1 MTEPDPMQPP
11 VLETRGLDV
20 RFGGVT
26 AVAGIS
32 LQLARGELVGL
43 IGPNGAGKTTAVNA
57 MCGFVPHT
65 GSVLV
70 DGRDLSS
77 QPPHARALAGLA
89 RTWQSLELF
98 DDLTVAENCQV
109 ASEHQTLSSLLR
121 DAVGFKPR
129 AAAESV
135 EQALD
140 ALELQDVAQRRPSD
154 LSLGQRKL
162 VGVARALA
170 AEPKVLLLDEPA
182 AGLDSAES
190 RRFGELLER
199 LVESGL
205 SILLIDHDM
214 GLVLSTCRR
223 VYVLESGDMLA
234 SGTPAQVR
242 HDPQVISAYL
252 GADADV
258 ADEAS

>member
-1 MTEPDPMQPP
+1 MTDAAPTHPP
-11 VLETRGLDV
+11 VLETRGLSV

-26 AVAGIS
+26 AVADVSIDLS
-32 LQLARGELVGL
+32 RGELVGL

-57 MCGFVPHT
+57 MCGFVPHE
-65 GSVLV
+65 GSVLL

-77 QPPHARALAGLA
+77 RSPHVRARAGLA

-109 ASEHQTLSSLLR
+109 ASEPQNLASLLR
-121 DAVGFKPR
+121 DAAGITSRTMPTPVER
-129 AAAESV
+129 AL
-135 EQALD
+135 QALD
-140 ALELQDVAQRRPSD
+140 LVDDAHRRPAE

-170 AEPKVLLLDEPA
+170 ADPKVVLLDEPA
-182 AGLDSAES
+182 AGLDSDES
-190 RRFGELLER
+190 RRFGRLLER
-199 LVESGL
+199 LVAESGR

-214 GLVLSTCRR
+214 GLVLSTCTR
-223 VYVLESGDMLA
+223 VYVLESGGLLA
-234 SGTPAQVR
+234 SGTPAEVR

-252 GADADV
+252 GADA
-258 ADEAS
+258 EGESP